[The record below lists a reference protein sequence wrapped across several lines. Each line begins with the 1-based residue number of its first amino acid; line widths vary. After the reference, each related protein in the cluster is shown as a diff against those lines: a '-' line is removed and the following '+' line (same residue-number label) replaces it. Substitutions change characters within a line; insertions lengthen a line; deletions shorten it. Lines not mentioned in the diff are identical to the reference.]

1 MYHSLLAVLCY
12 NVLCVC
18 STGEEVDE
26 EYRANHE
33 MELMLA
39 DLLPKADI
47 AAVGLC
53 EEEMSKPFVEDLHE
67 TAEERV
73 RLEAEKDE
81 ILRQLSKDVD
91 FDLSRAR
98 KIGTIGDQT
107 VYVEDCGIDFD
118 VLLEAREL
126 EQQAEVYVKECV
138 LDLREL
144 LQPQDPEVNSKLKKT
159 ARDKCR
165 ACENCDTEIVDRILV
180 CAGCKKVAYCNY
192 RLTGSNT
199 RKRVRTLSRKT
210 TKNELGEDLQQFD

>member
-1 MYHSLLAVLCY
+1 MMF
-12 NVLCVC
+12 CVC
-18 STGEEVDE
+18 STEDEVDE
-26 EYRANHE
+26 EYRADHE

-67 TAEERV
+67 TPEERA

-98 KIGTIGDQT
+98 KIGTIRDQT
-107 VYVEDCGIDFD
+107 VYVVDCGIDFD
-118 VLLEAREL
+118 ALLEAREM
-126 EQQAEVYVKECV
+126 EQQAKVYVKESV
-138 LDLREL
+138 LDDLRRL
-144 LQPQDPEVNSKLKKT
+144 LQPQDPEVNSKPKKT
-159 ARDKCR
+159 ARDKFR

-192 RLTGSNT
+192 RCQKAHWKQHKKTCSYALKKDNKERTG
-199 RKRVRTLSRKT
+199 
-210 TKNELGEDLQQFD
+210 

>member
-1 MYHSLLAVLCY
+1 MYYSPVPVLCY
-12 NVLCVC
+12 DVLCVC
-18 STGEEVDE
+18 STGDEVDE

-67 TAEERV
+67 TAEERA

-126 EQQAEVYVKECV
+126 EQQAKVYVKECV

-144 LQPQDPEVNSKLKKT
+144 LQPQDPEVNSKPKKT
-159 ARDKCR
+159 ARDKFR

-192 RLTGSNT
+192 RCQKAHWKQHKKTCSYALKKDNKERTG
-199 RKRVRTLSRKT
+199 
-210 TKNELGEDLQQFD
+210 

>member
-1 MYHSLLAVLCY
+1 M
-12 NVLCVC
+12 
-18 STGEEVDE
+18 DE

>member
-1 MYHSLLAVLCY
+1 MYHSPVAVLCY
-12 NVLCVC
+12 DVLCVC

-67 TAEERV
+67 TAEERA

-91 FDLSRAR
+91 FDPSRAR

-107 VYVEDCGIDFD
+107 VSVCG
-118 VLLEAREL
+118 R
-126 EQQAEVYVKECV
+126 
-138 LDLREL
+138 LRY
-144 LQPQDPEVNSKLKKT
+144 
-159 ARDKCR
+159 RFR
-165 ACENCDTEIVDRILV
+165 
-180 CAGCKKVAYCNY
+180 CA
-192 RLTGSNT
+192 TGST
-199 RKRVRTLSRKT
+199 RIGATSQGVRQ
-210 TKNELGEDLQQFD
+210 GMCP